1 MESHKKNLPGTI
13 QTFELVLCHS
23 WIHNATKVWDL
34 SCSKLHRA
42 TFVAIS
48 HSCVS
53 WWLIVKFIKG
63 LWCLWLV
70 TKRWP
75 KSIQKLMQLWFG
87 KLDHVGPIPLRPGKI
102 QGLQDS
108 KRSHRE
114 VSRGQRR
121 AQHCSA
127 TGDLA
132 CQNEEK
138 SRRRCH
144 RTLDVCCVSK
154 HSMRFCLCN
163 KRCGNPL
170 TKYMAHAWQCI
181 HRSRVDETSRCQ
193 LVPTSQHKTV
203 AGQRWGLSMTFVGP
217 GWISDRYPSECWWN
231 NKWQLCSWSRPSES
245 PGFCWCI
252 SDKWLEHWF
261 VLIP

>member
-13 QTFELVLCHS
+13 QTCELFLCHS

-63 LWCLWLV
+63 LWLV
-70 TKRWP
+70 TTKMTQKHP
-75 KSIQKLMQLWFG
+75 KALRFG
-87 KLDHVGPIPLRPGKI
+87 KLDHVGPIPLRHGKI

-132 CQNEEK
+132 CQNEKK

-154 HSMRFCLCN
+154 HSMRFCLC

-170 TKYMAHAWQCI
+170 TKYMAH
-181 HRSRVDETSRCQ
+181 
-193 LVPTSQHKTV
+193 P
-203 AGQRWGLSMTFVGP
+203 
-217 GWISDRYPSECWWN
+217 
-231 NKWQLCSWSRPSES
+231 
-245 PGFCWCI
+245 
-252 SDKWLEHWF
+252 
-261 VLIP
+261 